1 MKVNRLNVNFLNLMR
16 QMKSNLRVNDT
27 QTLVNI
33 INIEIFDYD
42 DLDWNLTFVGSND
55 LNRGRLPWSPGVSGD
70 QDDQDIHDENQ
81 R

>member
-1 MKVNRLNVNFLNLMR
+1 
-16 QMKSNLRVNDT
+16 MKSNLRVNDT
-27 QTLVNI
+27 QTLVKI

-55 LNRGRLPWSPGVSGD
+55 LNRGRLPWRPGVSGD
-70 QDDQDIHDENQ
+70 QDDQDIQDENQ